1 MYYYKAKSG
10 VVKFKKPVSKITQ
23 KLLGFRNISK
33 LNYEN
38 ILSINENHHK
48 RLSKLLDN
56 KESI

>member
-23 KLLGFRNISK
+23 KLLGFRIISK

>member
-48 RLSKLLDN
+48 RLNKLLDN
-56 KESI
+56 KEFI